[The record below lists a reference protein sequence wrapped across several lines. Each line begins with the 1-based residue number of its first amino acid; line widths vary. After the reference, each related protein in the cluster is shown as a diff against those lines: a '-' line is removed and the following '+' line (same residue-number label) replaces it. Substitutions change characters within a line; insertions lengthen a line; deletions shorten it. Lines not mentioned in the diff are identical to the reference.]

1 VGIRTLAWSLFDC
14 SYFVAIPQG
23 TSDVYD
29 VKIMGS
35 KLCLVNLTAY
45 KQDIELEP
53 IEPHCKTTLNQI
65 ESETFAK
72 LPMPMWQSLDR
83 NR

>member
-1 VGIRTLAWSLFDC
+1 
-14 SYFVAIPQG
+14 
-23 TSDVYD
+23 
-29 VKIMGS
+29 MGS

-72 LPMPMWQSLDR
+72 LPLPMWQSLDR